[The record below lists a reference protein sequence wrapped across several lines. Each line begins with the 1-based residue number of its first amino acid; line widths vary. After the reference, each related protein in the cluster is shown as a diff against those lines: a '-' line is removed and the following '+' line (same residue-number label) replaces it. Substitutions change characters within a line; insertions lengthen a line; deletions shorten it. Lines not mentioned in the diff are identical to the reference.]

1 MWCVCM
7 CVSVCIS
14 GMCMCVWCV
23 YVCVYVWCVCVY
35 SEGGG
40 ERDCLG
46 TNLEDSSYCSH
57 KETKRGSEAQIPQQV
72 KLSQGVSQA
81 QRGFGGAR
89 VRIPA
94 PNTARIS

>member
-1 MWCVCM
+1 M

-23 YVCVYVWCVCVY
+23 Y
-35 SEGGG
+35 SEGRG

-46 TNLEDSSYCSH
+46 TNLEDSSYCSQ

-81 QRGFGGAR
+81 QGGFGGAR